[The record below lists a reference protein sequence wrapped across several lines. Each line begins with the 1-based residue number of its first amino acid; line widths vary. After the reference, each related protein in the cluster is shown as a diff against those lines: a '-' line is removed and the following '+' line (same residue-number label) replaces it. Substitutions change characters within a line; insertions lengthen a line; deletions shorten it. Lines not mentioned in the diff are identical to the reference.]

1 MTGSNKN
8 KMAAI
13 IRRENILAVLGAFL
27 DEIPIV
33 KASEKAI
40 RLPGIRKNA
49 NTICDAA
56 AKRIKP

>member
-13 IRRENILAVLGAFL
+13 IRRENILAVFAFL

-49 NTICDAA
+49 NTICHAA